1 MGKMTIAISDALL
14 YDKLHTLAAEYSVS
28 TDLLV
33 NIAIKRLIDDVE
45 LIRKLRA
52 GHVKLE

>member
-1 MGKMTIAISDALL
+1 MEKITININDALL
-14 YDKLHTLAAEYSVS
+14 YDRLHTLAAEYSVS

-33 NIAIKRLIDDVE
+33 NIAIRRLIDDVE

-52 GHVKLE
+52 GQIKLE

>member
-1 MGKMTIAISDALL
+1 MEKITLYINDALL
-14 YDKLHTLAAEYSVS
+14 YDRLHTLATEYSVS

-33 NIAIKRLIDDVE
+33 NIAIRRLIDDVE